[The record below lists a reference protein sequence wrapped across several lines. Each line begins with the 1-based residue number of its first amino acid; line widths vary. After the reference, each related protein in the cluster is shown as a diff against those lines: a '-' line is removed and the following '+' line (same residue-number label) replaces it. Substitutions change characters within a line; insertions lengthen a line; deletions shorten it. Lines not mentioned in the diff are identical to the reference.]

1 MKPGQTK
8 ILVPGFGHVRL
19 APRGKK
25 GIYSASFYYK
35 GKHCRKTLKTADE
48 ATAIQRAAS
57 VVRASIDFKPIEFS
71 APAVSFQGGF
81 ETYLQYLK
89 SNRSSP
95 QTIQQFRLRNK
106 AFLDYL
112 LSIDVNS
119 FGEIKPTLKEVN
131 RILENVADRYIVP
144 ISALAFLGCRTRE
157 LTSILQKDVDRDR
170 ARVLIRKPEKYKSK
184 TTTHLV
190 PIHPRLEEIISSYQ
204 RPRSKWYFCS
214 LPYKRD
220 RKGGKK
226 LQGKMLNQE
235 FKRAAEAAG
244 LKTGIRVEGGM
255 TLHSL
260 RGFFKSHA
268 LLSGVPR
275 EVVDTWQAHCADRS
289 ASFVHYFDLP
299 EEASQ
304 KDTCGR
310 LILGAGNKSQD

>member
-81 ETYLQYLK
+81 EMYLHYLK

-112 LSIDVNS
+112 KSIDVNS
-119 FGEIKPTLKEVN
+119 FAEITPRHADLFRAHIQKSRGANTTFGYYKCVRAMLRFLKSRDLIERDPFV
-131 RILENVADRYIVP
+131 RLKILE
-144 ISALAFLGCRTRE
+144 S
-157 LTSILQKDVDRDR
+157 
-170 ARVLIRKPEKYKSK
+170 
-184 TTTHLV
+184 
-190 PIHPRLEEIISSYQ
+190 
-204 RPRSKWYFCS
+204 
-214 LPYKRD
+214 
-220 RKGGKK
+220 
-226 LQGKMLNQE
+226 
-235 FKRAAEAAG
+235 
-244 LKTGIRVEGGM
+244 
-255 TLHSL
+255 
-260 RGFFKSHA
+260 
-268 LLSGVPR
+268 
-275 EVVDTWQAHCADRS
+275 
-289 ASFVHYFDLP
+289 
-299 EEASQ
+299 
-304 KDTCGR
+304 
-310 LILGAGNKSQD
+310 